1 MISGQDKSI
10 SKPDCSRSAA
20 AEVRS
25 PKWLIETE
33 FHSRSQLRLSSIIL
47 SFYSGTSKKLRLSSI
62 TVSTLHFYS
71 GTFKSSITVSTLN
84 FCSGTLNLKSSIT
97 VSFSAFTQA
106 LSNMQQ
112 MLSRGRSFATSV
124 NQPAWLQWAQKEK
137 KVELHM
143 TWVADGTDIR
153 KFRKKSDK
161 SSSTCG
167 EVDRRACIEV
177 VCGHFGHFGQ
187 KIVWKERYGDHWWGM
202 T

>member
-1 MISGQDKSI
+1 MISGKDKSI
-10 SKPDCSRSAA
+10 SKPDCSKSA

-124 NQPAWLQWAQKEK
+124 NQPAWLSMSSE
-137 KVELHM
+137 
-143 TWVADGTDIR
+143 
-153 KFRKKSDK
+153 RKKL
-161 SSSTCG
+161 SST
-167 EVDRRACIEV
+167 
-177 VCGHFGHFGQ
+177 
-187 KIVWKERYGDHWWGM
+187 
-202 T
+202 